1 MIYCALRLNQKWCQ
15 WKGGFQVAILK
26 EGKKGEKY
34 ARLKI
39 SGNKKVKL
47 SKYEIFGSIQSQ
59 YVQEGKRESVPQ
71 KWNEPAYF
79 SETLFSTCTKKENK
93 RNYPHGVII

>member
-1 MIYCALRLNQKWCQ
+1 MR
-15 WKGGFQVAILK
+15 
-26 EGKKGEKY
+26 Y

-47 SKYEIFGSIQSQ
+47 SKYDIFGSIQSQ
-59 YVQEGKRESVPQ
+59 YVQEVTRESVPQ

-79 SETLFSTCTKKENK
+79 SETSISTCTKKENK